1 MTAACGWLP
10 AVLVELTTFRL
21 ADGVDEAAFL
31 VADAERQAELNPE
44 PGFVRRTTARGD
56 DGGWLVLALWW
67 TAGHA
72 DDAPPP
78 VPTDLVDPASVRRER
93 YTTLD

>member
-1 MTAACGWLP
+1 VVGCP

-21 ADGVDEAAFL
+21 APGVDEAAFL
-31 VADAERQAELNPE
+31 AADAEVQAELSPE
-44 PGFVRRTTARGD
+44 PGFVRRTTARGE
-56 DGGWLVLALWW
+56 DGAWLVLAMWW

-78 VPTDLVDPASVRRER
+78 VPADLVDAASLHRER